1 MSDGLW
7 SAIVNGGDAAEM
19 VDKWLA
25 TMVTILPME
34 SHSSPGLRQGVH
46 EDFPATF
53 CKDQKFK
60 ILYIDHRS

>member
-1 MSDGLW
+1 MSDGLCG
-7 SAIVNGGDAAEM
+7 AIVNGGDAAEM

-34 SHSSPGLRQGVH
+34 SHSSPGLRLQGRVH

-53 CKDQKFK
+53 CKDQKTK
-60 ILYIDHRS
+60 IL